1 MFLVGVTE
9 GKKVGKYEVDCSDEA
24 NVLKKRDKDGN
35 PVQARGMGAA
45 LFAKLAKQLHDD
57 FRKLHPRGHLGIWMD
72 LAQAHKGARAEL
84 QKLFKLGVIEQPPR
98 SPDFNLLDAGVFP
111 YMERRQQQEG
121 AMTFDEIR
129 AGVDAAYAALSDE
142 VVTKVCNAVRANF
155 KVALKKMVAIG
166 TSNTG
171 TKIGCGR
178 RSAAGAMP
186 HTPVMASRR
195 SICVTIEGAC
205 GVCTNGASR
214 AANGLVINFTA
225 ISTSPKHSE

>member
-1 MFLVGVTE
+1 M
-9 GKKVGKYEVDCSDEA
+9 
-24 NVLKKRDKDGN
+24 
-35 PVQARGMGAA
+35 
-45 LFAKLAKQLHDD
+45 FAKLAKQLHDD

-155 KVALKKMVAIG
+155 KVALKKNGGNWYIEHRHKDRVREEECCRCHA
-166 TSNTG
+166 TYTG
-171 TKIGCGR
+171 DGESALNLCDHRGC
-178 RSAAGAMP
+178 MW
-186 HTPVMASRR
+186 
-195 SICVTIEGAC
+195 
-205 GVCTNGASR
+205 GVHKRCLKSGERVGNK
-214 AANGLVINFTA
+214 FYCDFHK
-225 ISTSPKHSE
+225 P